1 MKRAIHL
8 LLAAIVL
15 QGSLTLLRAYSQSDA
30 NSPSGQAAQSAQ
42 TTASGQST
50 GSTAAAQGAPAQNG
64 SAAPASSSANPAAPV
79 SMQSMTQMQAP
90 FDPTKQLLILPRG
103 SVIHMRLQTTLTSKT
118 NKSGD
123 KFQGMVMQP
132 VVSNDKTLIPEGSL
146 VYGHV
151 VMAKSSHRVAG
162 TASMRLVLDS
172 INTPDDVNFAFHG
185 TLQDLSTSTCTKG
198 IADDEGTIKGCG
210 KSKKGAAEAA
220 GIAGGI
226 GAASGASIGATE
238 DMICRWYGCPGQD
251 PNILK
256 DAGIGAAIG
265 GGTALMYSLLRHEKQ
280 VVLVS
285 GSDLTFL
292 VDRTVQQET
301 TPATA
306 EAGKS

>member
-1 MKRAIHL
+1 MKRRAIHL
-8 LLAAIVL
+8 IIAAVL
-15 QGSLTLLRAYSQSDA
+15 WQGSLTLLGARPQGSAGGQGD
-30 NSPSGQAAQSAQ
+30 QAAPGAPTNSSA
-42 TTASGQST
+42 ST
-50 GSTAAAQGAPAQNG
+50 PAAAGA
-64 SAAPASSSANPAAPV
+64 ANPAAPA

-90 FDPTKQLLILPRG
+90 FDPTKEIIVLPRG
-103 SVIHMRLQTTLTSKT
+103 SIIHMRLQTTLTSKT
-118 NKSGD
+118 NTNGD
-123 KFQGMVMQP
+123 KFQGMVTQP
-132 VVSNDKTLIPEGSL
+132 VVANDKTLVPEGSM

-185 TLQDLSTSTCTKG
+185 TLQDLATSTCTKG
-198 IADDEGTIKGCG
+198 ISDNEGTIKGCG
-210 KSKKGAAEAA
+210 KSKKNAAMAA
-220 GIAGGI
+220 GIAGGM
-226 GAASGASIGATE
+226 GAAAGASVGATE
-238 DMICRWYGCPGQD
+238 DMICTWYGCPGQD

-292 VDRTVQQET
+292 VDRTVEQESAPT
-301 TPATA
+301 TAD
-306 EAGKS
+306 AGKS

>member
-1 MKRAIHL
+1 
-8 LLAAIVL
+8 
-15 QGSLTLLRAYSQSDA
+15 
-30 NSPSGQAAQSAQ
+30 
-42 TTASGQST
+42 
-50 GSTAAAQGAPAQNG
+50 
-64 SAAPASSSANPAAPV
+64 
-79 SMQSMTQMQAP
+79 MQAP
-90 FDPTKQLLILPRG
+90 FDPTKQLLVLPRG

-123 KFQGMVMQP
+123 KFQGMVTQP
-132 VVSNDKTLIPEGSL
+132 VVANDKTLIAEGSL

-151 VMAKSSHRVAG
+151 VMAKASHRVAG

-198 IADDEGTIKGCG
+198 ISDNEGTIKGCG

-238 DMICRWYGCPGQD
+238 DMICQWYGCPGQN
-251 PNILK
+251 PSILK

-292 VDRTVQQET
+292 VDRTVEQQSSPT
-301 TPATA
+301 TAD
-306 EAGKS
+306 AGRS

>member
-1 MKRAIHL
+1 MRRKAIHL
-8 LLAAIVL
+8 IFAAVIWQASLALLGA
-15 QGSLTLLRAYSQSDA
+15 SPQS
-30 NSPSGQAAQSAQ
+30 
-42 TTASGQST
+42 TASGQGNASAQNAQTNTSAST
-50 GSTAAAQGAPAQNG
+50 PAAAPGA
-64 SAAPASSSANPAAPV
+64 ANPAAPA
-79 SMQSMTQMQAP
+79 SMQSMTAMQAP
-90 FDPTKQLLILPRG
+90 FDPNKQIIVLPRG
-103 SVIHMRLQTTLTSKT
+103 SIIHMRLQTTLTSKT

-123 KFQGMVMQP
+123 KFQGMVTQP
-132 VVSNDKTLIPEGSL
+132 VVANDKTLIAEGSL

-198 IADDEGTIKGCG
+198 ITDDEGTIKGCG
-210 KSKKGAAEAA
+210 KSKKSAAEAA

-238 DMICRWYGCPGQD
+238 DMICSWYGCPGQN

-265 GGTALMYSLLRHEKQ
+265 GGTALMYMMLRHEKQ

-292 VDRTVQQET
+292 VDRTVSQESAPT
-301 TPATA
+301 TAD
-306 EAGKS
+306 AGKS

>member
-1 MKRAIHL
+1 MKRAIQL
-8 LLAAIVL
+8 FIAALIW
-15 QGSLTLLRAYSQSDA
+15 QGSLTLLGASPQSTAGGQSD
-30 NSPSGQAAQSAQ
+30 QAAQSTQ
-42 TTASGQST
+42 TNSS
-50 GSTAAAQGAPAQNG
+50 APAPATAP
-64 SAAPASSSANPAAPV
+64 SAANPGAPV
-79 SMQSMTQMQAP
+79 SMQSVTQMQAP
-90 FDPTKQLLILPRG
+90 FDPTKQIIVLPRG
-103 SVIHMRLQTTLTSKT
+103 SIIHMRLQTTLTSKT

-123 KFQGMVMQP
+123 KFQGMVTQP
-132 VVSNDKTLIPEGSL
+132 VVGNDKTLVPEGSL

-151 VMAKSSHRVAG
+151 VMSKSSHRVAG

-185 TLQDLSTSTCTKG
+185 TLQDLATSTCTKG
-198 IADDEGTIKGCG
+198 ISDDEGTIKGCG

-238 DMICRWYGCPGQD
+238 DMICTWYGCPGQN

-292 VDRTVQQET
+292 VDRTVEQESAPT
-301 TPATA
+301 TAD
-306 EAGKS
+306 AGKS

>member
-1 MKRAIHL
+1 
-8 LLAAIVL
+8 
-15 QGSLTLLRAYSQSDA
+15 
-30 NSPSGQAAQSAQ
+30 
-42 TTASGQST
+42 
-50 GSTAAAQGAPAQNG
+50 
-64 SAAPASSSANPAAPV
+64 
-79 SMQSMTQMQAP
+79 MQSMTQMQAP
-90 FDPTKQLLILPRG
+90 FDPTKQILVLPRG

-132 VVSNDKTLIPEGSL
+132 VVANDKTLIAEGSL

-185 TLQDLSTSTCTKG
+185 TLQDLSTSTCNKG
-198 IADDEGTIKGCG
+198 ITDNEGTIKGCG

-238 DMICRWYGCPGQD
+238 DMICRFYGCPGQD

-292 VDRTVQQET
+292 VDRTVEQET
-301 TPATA
+301 TPTTA
-306 EAGKS
+306 DAGKS

>member
-8 LLAAIVL
+8 LLAVVVM
-15 QGSLTLLRAYSQSDA
+15 QGSLALLRAYPQNDTNSQ
-30 NSPSGQAAQSAQ
+30 SGQAA
-42 TTASGQST
+42 
-50 GSTAAAQGAPAQNG
+50 P
-64 SAAPASSSANPAAPV
+64 SAAPAANGQSAPSSQSPTAAPASPANAAAPV

-90 FDPTKQLLILPRG
+90 FDPTKQLLVLPRG

-292 VDRTVQQET
+292 VDRTVEQET
-301 TPATA
+301 APTTA

>member
-1 MKRAIHL
+1 MKRAIPL

-15 QGSLTLLRAYSQSDA
+15 QGSLTLLGAFSQSGPD
-30 NSPSGQAAQSAQ
+30 AQSAQ
-42 TTASGQST
+42 T
-50 GSTAAAQGAPAQNG
+50 
-64 SAAPASSSANPAAPV
+64 APASQAPQNAPSGQNTAAPRPSSSAAANSGAPV

-90 FDPTKQLLILPRG
+90 FDPTKQIVVLPRG

-123 KFQGMVMQP
+123 KFQGMVTQP
-132 VVSNDKTLIPEGSL
+132 VVSNDKTLIAEGSL

-198 IADDEGTIKGCG
+198 ISDDEGTIKGCG
-210 KSKKGAAEAA
+210 KSKKKTLEAA
-220 GIAGGI
+220 GITAGI

-238 DMICRWYGCPGQD
+238 DMICQWYGCPGQN
-251 PNILK
+251 PSILK

-292 VDRTVQQET
+292 VDRTVEQESSPT
-301 TPATA
+301 TA
-306 EAGKS
+306 EAGKP